1 MTSSEILKQSYA
13 RYDKKQD
20 QQVQEIEVLKLL
32 KYSIRFVVLFGFLV
46 GCFFLTG
53 YTEERFGH
61 NKEQIPKKKK
71 HYNSLNF
78 TPGC

>member
-46 GCFFLTG
+46 GCFF
-53 YTEERFGH
+53 
-61 NKEQIPKKKK
+61 
-71 HYNSLNF
+71 
-78 TPGC
+78 